1 MKHQKVVLD
10 DIDASAKV
18 AENSVRKFADLI
30 KRYCKLSTS
39 QHKSMISMR
48 HDDGPD
54 GEYRDVSY
62 VFYENGEI
70 VLEVI
75 NMVACPSVG
84 EFMMI
89 RDDVYEVETIFIAP
103 IDCVVIHHI
112 VKIPNLCNPL

>member
-1 MKHQKVVLD
+1 MKELD
-10 DIDASAKV
+10 HTEEHASTKV
-18 AENSVRKFADLI
+18 AENPVCKIADLI
-30 KRYCKLSTS
+30 KKYCKLSIS
-39 QHKSMISMR
+39 QHKSISMR
-48 HDDGPD
+48 HDDGPG

-89 RDDVYEVETIFIAP
+89 HDDVYEVKTIFIAP

-112 VKIPNLCNPL
+112 VKIPKLSNLQ